1 MQYFTQ
7 QKSITNIERQVYN
20 GANTLSSMTTTGVTA
35 TGYLRPLTEEQQSN
49 NGMQYGTGFSLIVET
64 SIDIREGDR
73 LTISGSTYTVKGV
86 VNHDRGG
93 VTAYKRCLLLK
104 PQS

>member
-1 MQYFTQ
+1 MQFFTQ

-35 TGYLRPLTEEQQSN
+35 TGYLRPLTEEQMSN

-73 LTISGSTYTVKGV
+73 LTIAGATYTVRGV

>member
-1 MQYFTQ
+1 
-7 QKSITNIERQVYN
+7 
-20 GANTLSSMTTTGVTA
+20 MTTTGVTA
-35 TGYLRPLTEEQQSN
+35 TGYLRPLNDEQSSA
-49 NGMQYGTGFSLIVET
+49 NGIQWGQGYSLIVET

-73 LTISGSTYTVKGV
+73 VTVDSVVYTVRGM

-93 VTAYKRCLLLK
+93 ITAYKKCLLLK